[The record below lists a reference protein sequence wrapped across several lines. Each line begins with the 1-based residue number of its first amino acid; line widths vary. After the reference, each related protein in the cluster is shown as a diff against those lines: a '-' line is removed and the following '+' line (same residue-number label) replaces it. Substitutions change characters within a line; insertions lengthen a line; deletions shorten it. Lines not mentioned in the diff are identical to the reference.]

1 MDYKVANIDLAS
13 WGHKE
18 ISIAEHEMP
27 GLRAILEQYGDS
39 KPLAGARIVGSLHM
53 TIQTAVLIKVLVAL
67 GASVRWSSC
76 NIFSTQDQAA
86 AAVAA
91 FGLASAQ
98 DVREHTIK
106 FATQNPKGHP
116 IMVGMEKFAE
126 IVTAKSGGKIKVNLF
141 PAGVLGGDAP
151 NVSAL
156 QGGTIEMVSLNS
168 GILASQVKE
177 FALYDFPFLFAN
189 AKEAD
194 AVVDGPFG
202 KKMHDKLQE
211 KGIVGIAYWELGFRN
226 MTNSKRAINKVE
238 DLAGLKIRVI
248 PNPINLDWVKALDA
262 NPTPMAFGEV
272 YGAMESKAIDG
283 QENPLN
289 VILANKF
296 AEVQKH
302 LTLTNHVYNP
312 QSVIVSK
319 KFWDGLNAAEK
330 KIITDAATEATQTQR
345 KVARDAASGNLA
357 DLKKAG
363 MQVTELPAAE
373 MTKLRDKMKPVIT
386 KYSAS
391 VGEAT
396 VNEMMAELA
405 KLRK

>member
-1 MDYKVANIDLAS
+1 MKRL
-13 WGHKE
+13 
-18 ISIAEHEMP
+18 M
-27 GLRAILEQYGDS
+27 
-39 KPLAGARIVGSLHM
+39 
-53 TIQTAVLIKVLVAL
+53 IKTLV
-67 GASVRWSSC
+67 
-76 NIFSTQDQAA
+76 AA

-211 KGIVGIAYWELGFRN
+211 KGIVGVAYWELGFRN
-226 MTNSKRAINKVE
+226 MTNSKRAITKVD

-296 AEVQKH
+296 AEVQNH
-302 LTLTNHVYNP
+302 LWL
-312 QSVIVSK
+312 
-319 KFWDGLNAAEK
+319 
-330 KIITDAATEATQTQR
+330 
-345 KVARDAASGNLA
+345 
-357 DLKKAG
+357 
-363 MQVTELPAAE
+363 
-373 MTKLRDKMKPVIT
+373 
-386 KYSAS
+386 
-391 VGEAT
+391 
-396 VNEMMAELA
+396 
-405 KLRK
+405 

>member
-1 MDYKVANIDLAS
+1 MKRL
-13 WGHKE
+13 
-18 ISIAEHEMP
+18 M
-27 GLRAILEQYGDS
+27 
-39 KPLAGARIVGSLHM
+39 
-53 TIQTAVLIKVLVAL
+53 IKTLV
-67 GASVRWSSC
+67 
-76 NIFSTQDQAA
+76 AA

-91 FGLASAQ
+91 FGLATAQ

-373 MTKLRDKMKPVIT
+373 MTKLRDKMKPVIA